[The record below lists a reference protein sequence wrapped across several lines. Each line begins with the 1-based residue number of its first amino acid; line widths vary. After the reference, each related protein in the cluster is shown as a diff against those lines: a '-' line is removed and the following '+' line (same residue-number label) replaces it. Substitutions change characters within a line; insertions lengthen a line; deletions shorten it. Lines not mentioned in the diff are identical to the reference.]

1 MILGI
6 LLLGEFCVGISAG
19 AASESTIDKLTS
31 GAWASSTNDTIS
43 YFEARYNCCGFFD
56 ATDKTVHCANL
67 TFAVPSSSSGL
78 LSSSAITGVSSF
90 SASEGISGCR
100 DAIFGVVKGMTSKI
114 TVGAFVILLFQGAVL
129 FVTVLLSL
137 RIKKI
142 NTKYSSITQFD
153 DGDDEIE
160 VGLGSSGDS
169 EDVDLS
175 LGEFEDDKSGK
186 SKIDSDDDDDYVNDP
201 NSLLE

>member
-1 MILGI
+1 M
-6 LLLGEFCVGISAG
+6 
-19 AASESTIDKLTS
+19 
-31 GAWASSTNDTIS
+31 
-43 YFEARYNCCGFFD
+43 
-56 ATDKTVHCANL
+56 
-67 TFAVPSSSSGL
+67 
-78 LSSSAITGVSSF
+78 
-90 SASEGISGCR
+90 
-100 DAIFGVVKGMTSKI
+100 
-114 TVGAFVILLFQGAVL
+114 ILLFQGAVL